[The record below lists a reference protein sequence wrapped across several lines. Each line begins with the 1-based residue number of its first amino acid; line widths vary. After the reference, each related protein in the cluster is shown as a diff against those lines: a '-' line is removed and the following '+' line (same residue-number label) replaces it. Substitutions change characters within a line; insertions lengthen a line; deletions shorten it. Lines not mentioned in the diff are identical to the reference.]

1 MIATVENQTISLAGL
16 FQATEIV
23 QSIANTGDY
32 HQGNARAILDS
43 LFELDADSVGAVFG
57 SKHQLRAGMRRLATQ
72 LGGNDDTPDMQI
84 THYALALLKIERR
97 LQHASDAMDRI
108 RRGIEEVKKL
118 RQHYDTLD
126 ENITDKLANIY
137 SQNISTI
144 SPRVIVHGNQDYLKQ
159 PEHANRIRALLLG
172 GLRSAVLWRQCG
184 GSRWKLLTNRQK
196 YVRQAE
202 HDLRDGD
209 HLH

>member
-1 MIATVENQTISLAGL
+1 M
-16 FQATEIV
+16 
-23 QSIANTGDY
+23 
-32 HQGNARAILDS
+32 
-43 LFELDADSVGAVFG
+43 
-57 SKHQLRAGMRRLATQ
+57 KRLVAQ
-72 LGGNDDTPDMQI
+72 LGGNDDTPDIQI

-97 LQHASDAMDRI
+97 LQHATEAMDRI

-126 ENITDKLANIY
+126 ENVTDKLATIY

-144 SPRVIVHGNQDYLKQ
+144 TPRVIVHGNQDYLKK

-172 GLRSAVLWRQCG
+172 GLRCAVLWRQCG

-196 YVRQAE
+196 YVRQAG
-202 HDLRDGD
+202 HDLRAAD

>member
-1 MIATVENQTISLAGL
+1 MIATVENQTVSLAGL
-16 FQATEIV
+16 FLAAEVV
-23 QSIANTGDY
+23 QSIANTGEY
-32 HQGNARAILDS
+32 HEGNARVVLDS

-57 SKHQLRAGMRRLATQ
+57 SKHQLRAGMRRLVAQ
-72 LGGNDDTPDMQI
+72 LGGTDDTPDIQI

-97 LQHASDAMDRI
+97 LQSASGTMDRI
-108 RRGIEEVKKL
+108 RRGIEEAKKL

-126 ENITDKLANIY
+126 ENVTDKLASLY

-144 SPRVIVHGNQDYLKQ
+144 SPRVIVHGNQDYLKK

-196 YVRQAE
+196 YVRQAN

-209 HLH
+209 QIH